1 MNDTILMGIGY
12 FPRRFHVLARI
23 DHLQKWR
30 QVITLKE
37 VVCLSAMDYGFSVV
51 SCALLP
57 LEVGRDKHYLRSVL
71 EPLDIGTWLD
81 LGPRGLRL
89 IPHDPVLP
97 PTYFN
102 PDGSVELVNKDLYLD
117 DVMSHMERI
126 AAALGCELEWDF

>member
-1 MNDTILMGIGY
+1 
-12 FPRRFHVLARI
+12 
-23 DHLQKWR
+23 
-30 QVITLKE
+30 
-37 VVCLSAMDYGFSVV
+37 MDYGFSVV
-51 SCALLP
+51 SCTLLP
-57 LEVGRDKHYLRSVL
+57 LEVGRDKNHLRSVL
-71 EPLDIGTWLD
+71 EPLDIGIWLD

>member
-1 MNDTILMGIGY
+1 
-12 FPRRFHVLARI
+12 
-23 DHLQKWR
+23 
-30 QVITLKE
+30 
-37 VVCLSAMDYGFSVV
+37 MDYGFSVV
-51 SCALLP
+51 SCTLLP
-57 LEVGRDKHYLRSVL
+57 LGVGRDKHYLRSVL
-71 EPLDIGTWLD
+71 EPLDIGTLLD

>member
-1 MNDTILMGIGY
+1 MTQPSRDAPGSAV
-12 FPRRFHVLARI
+12 FHN
-23 DHLQKWR
+23 
-30 QVITLKE
+30 
-37 VVCLSAMDYGFSVV
+37 AMDYGFTVV
-51 SCALLP
+51 SCTLLP
-57 LEVGRDKHYLRSVL
+57 VEVARDKNLLRSVL
-71 EPLDIGTWLD
+71 EPLDLGVWLD

-102 PDGSVELVNKDLYLD
+102 PDGSVDLVNKGLYLD